1 MPGPIPKRDSERV
14 RRNKP
19 DIPTDTVTAIGT
31 VDVPDLGLIF
41 PCDLVIDFW
50 NALKDS
56 AQSKYYEASDWQ
68 YARMALHFA
77 DGLIKSE
84 KPSSMMLTVVN
95 SMLADLLVAEGQ
107 RRRVRMEI
115 EREQARAE
123 VTQLSDVIKKRFEN
137 VS

>member
-1 MPGPIPKRDSERV
+1 MASGPIPKRDSERV

-19 DIPTDTVTAIGT
+19 DVPTETVVALGT

-56 AQSKYYEASDWQ
+56 AQARYYEPSDWQ

-77 DGLIKSE
+77 DGLIKSD

-115 EREQARAE
+115 ERNATAGEVVDVASMFADRLRA
-123 VTQLSDVIKKRFEN
+123 S
-137 VS
+137 

>member
-1 MPGPIPKRDSERV
+1 MAGPIPKRDSERI

-19 DIPTDTVTAIGT
+19 VTPTDTITAIGT

-56 AQSKYYEASDWQ
+56 AQAKYYEPSDWQ

-77 DGLIKSE
+77 DGLIKSD

-115 EREQARAE
+115 ERAAATGEVVDVASMFADRLRA
-123 VTQLSDVIKKRFEN
+123 S
-137 VS
+137 